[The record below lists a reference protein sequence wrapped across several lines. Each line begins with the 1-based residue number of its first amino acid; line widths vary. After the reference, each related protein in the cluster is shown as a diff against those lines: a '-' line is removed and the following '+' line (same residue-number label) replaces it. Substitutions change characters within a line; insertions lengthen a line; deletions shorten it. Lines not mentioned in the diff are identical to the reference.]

1 MGRIGSLG
9 HYITMF
15 ATCRPRKSVIVG
27 RKAEMA
33 LAFGARKGQSVAGF
47 QAGSTAERR
56 EGTGKATSMGKTLLM
71 IGAFDTK
78 GPEYAFLRE
87 AILARGHAVLALN
100 TGVLGTTGLFPVDV
114 EADEVAAAAGADLEA
129 LRSAGDRGRAMKAM
143 AAGAPV
149 VARRLWEAGRFDG
162 AIGMGGT
169 GGTTVVASALRA
181 LPVGVPKVC
190 VSTAAGGDVSA
201 YVGTKDV
208 TMIPSIVDVAGVN
221 RVSRLIF
228 TRAAGAVC
236 GMVEADVPA
245 AGDDRPVIT
254 ASMFGNTTACVDA
267 CRDALDKAGYEVLVF
282 HATGTGGRAMESLVR
297 EGLVDAVLDITTTEW
312 ADTVCGGV
320 FDAGRDRLSAAG
332 EMGLPHLIVPGC
344 VDMAN
349 FGGPET
355 VPPKYKD
362 AGRTFY
368 EWNPSVTLMRTNVA
382 ENEQMG
388 KAFAEKANA
397 AKGPVAFLIPLRGVS
412 ILDGDGEI
420 FCDRQAD
427 AAMFDAI
434 KANLNPDIEVVEFDC
449 NINAPEFAAKAVEMM
464 LALIATSKA
473 K

>member
-1 MGRIGSLG
+1 M
-9 HYITMF
+9 
-15 ATCRPRKSVIVG
+15 RKTV
-27 RKAEMA
+27 
-33 LAFGARKGQSVAGF
+33 
-47 QAGSTAERR
+47 
-56 EGTGKATSMGKTLLM
+56 LM

-87 AILARGHAVLALN
+87 AILARGQKVLTLN
-100 TGVLGTTGLFPVDV
+100 TGVLGTTDLFPVDV
-114 EADEVAAAAGADLEA
+114 EADEVAAAAEADLDM
-129 LRSAGDRGRAMKAM
+129 LRDSGDRGEAMKAM
-143 AAGAPV
+143 ARGAPIV
-149 VARRLWEAGRFDG
+149 TRRLWDEGRFDG
-162 AIGMGGT
+162 VIGMGGT
-169 GGTTVVASALRA
+169 GGTTVVAAAMRA

-221 RVSRLIF
+221 RVSRIIF

-236 GMVEADVPA
+236 GMVEADVPETA
-245 AGDDRPVIT
+245 DDRPVIT
-254 ASMFGNTTACVDA
+254 ASMFGNTTECVDA
-267 CRDALDKAGYEVLVF
+267 CREALDEAGYEVLVF

-320 FDAGRDRLSAAG
+320 FDAGPERLSAAG

-355 VPPKYKD
+355 VPQAYKD

-368 EWNPSVTLMRTNVA
+368 EWNPSVTLMRTDVA

-388 KAFAEKANA
+388 KAFAAKANA
-397 AKGPVAFLIPLRGVS
+397 AKGPVAFLIPLKGVS
-412 ILDGDGEI
+412 ILDGDGEL
-420 FCDRQAD
+420 FCDRDAD
-427 AAMFDAI
+427 AAMFEAI
-434 KANLNPDIEVVEFDC
+434 KANLDPNIEVVEIDH
-449 NINAPEFAAKAVEMM
+449 NINDPEFAAKAVEMM
-464 LALIATSKA
+464 LALIALA